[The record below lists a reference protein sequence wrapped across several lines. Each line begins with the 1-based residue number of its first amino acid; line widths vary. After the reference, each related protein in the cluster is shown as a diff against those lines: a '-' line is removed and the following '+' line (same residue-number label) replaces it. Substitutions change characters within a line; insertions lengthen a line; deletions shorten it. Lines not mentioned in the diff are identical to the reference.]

1 MYSDEYPM
9 YRQRAPNDCLS
20 TTDYEN
26 DVDYIYS
33 VMYIYEVVTYIYM
46 LRRHVTYRS
55 AGYITGWFG

>member
-1 MYSDEYPM
+1 M